1 MPAHQWLAVESKL
14 LGPLGCSQSEMSRP
28 LGLSML
34 TKSKSHWQT
43 IATDPG
49 FQWISVISAATATLS
64 ERRVKQNCI
73 CVCLSVLGLMVHC
86 SNQCLPSFD
95 FPCAYTSYM
104 DVYSLFKS
112 SWFSFAPL
120 YVPISPSHT
129 TYAAC
134 FRSVLYLGSWSYSIW
149 FHVSSR
155 KMIALDSTIV

>member
-1 MPAHQWLAVESKL
+1 MAGCWVKASGTSRLQSKWNELAFRTVDAYQKQKSL
-14 LGPLGCSQSEMSRP
+14 ANNCHWSRI
-28 LGLSML
+28 SM
-34 TKSKSHWQT
+34 
-43 IATDPG
+43 D
-49 FQWISVISAATATLS
+49 FSVPISAATATLS

>member
-49 FQWISVISAATATLS
+49 FQWISVCRFQRLQLHYLKEGSNKTASACA
-64 ERRVKQNCI
+64 
-73 CVCLSVLGLMVHC
+73 CLSWAWWYTVQINVYPLSIFPAPTHPTWMCIAFSKAPDSALLLSMCRYLLLIQHTPHVLEVSC
-86 SNQCLPSFD
+86 
-95 FPCAYTSYM
+95 T
-104 DVYSLFKS
+104 
-112 SWFSFAPL
+112 
-120 YVPISPSHT
+120 
-129 TYAAC
+129 
-134 FRSVLYLGSWSYSIW
+134 WSYSIW